1 MGRHQAVEINKL
13 QKAVERERTMD
24 AELSV
29 TSRRQGMVASGLWQD
44 KTLLDYLRYWVAATP
59 NKTAVVGFR
68 SGAET
73 RVSYAELDVLTDQI
87 AVGLRRLGV
96 AANDVVSFQLP
107 NWWQFTA
114 LHLACLKA
122 GAVSN
127 PLMVIFRERELKF
140 MLGLAES
147 KVLVVP
153 NTFRN
158 VDHRA
163 LALAVQPSLPA
174 LRGVYVVDSVGE
186 DDFGQLIAKNATAD
200 ELAAI
205 KDHRLSPDAVIQLL
219 YTSGTTGEPKGVS
232 HTSNTMLSNLAPFA
246 ERLHMGAADVIHM
259 PSPLAHQL
267 GFMYGIVL
275 PVMLGATALLQDI
288 FEPAEMARQINA
300 EGATWTMGATPFLSD
315 LSDHCITTQTTTPTL
330 KVFVSAG
337 APIPRPLVTKA
348 RGALNAAIISAWGMS
363 ENGAVTT
370 TRIEDPEDK
379 TTGTDGCPLPGM
391 EVRVVDPSGKTVP
404 VGAEG
409 QLEVRG
415 CSNFIGYMKRPGL
428 AQVAEGGWFNT
439 GDIARMD
446 GDGYI
451 RIAGRSKDIIIR
463 GGENIPVAEV
473 EGLLLQHPAVSL
485 VAVVGYP
492 DPRLGERACAF
503 VVPKAGATL
512 SFADMSAYLH
522 AQKMAVQYI
531 PERLEIVGELPRTP
545 SGKIQKFEL
554 RKVAAGPSGAVAM
567 PTAEQ
572 PPRLVE
578 TRPKESVLAGLWR
591 RVRGS

>member
-1 MGRHQAVEINKL
+1 
-13 QKAVERERTMD
+13 MD
-24 AELSV
+24 AALSV
-29 TSRRQGMVASGLWQD
+29 QSRRESMVAAGLWRD
-44 KTLLDYLRYWVAATP
+44 KSLLDYLQHWVTFAP
-59 NKTAVVGFR
+59 NKAAVVGFR
-68 SGAET
+68 AGTET
-73 RVSYAELDVLTDQI
+73 RLTYAKLDRVSDQI
-87 AVGLRRLGV
+87 AVGLRRQGV
-96 AANDVVSFQLP
+96 VEGDVVSFQLP

-114 LHLACLKA
+114 LHLACLKV
-122 GAVSN
+122 GAISN
-127 PLMVIFRERELKF
+127 PMMVIFRERELTF

-147 KVLVVP
+147 KVFVVP
-153 NTFRN
+153 AEFRK

-163 LALAVQPSLPA
+163 LAYAVQPALPK
-174 LRGVYVVDSVGE
+174 LRKIYAIDSGGD
-186 DDFGQLIAKNATAD
+186 DDFSRLIAKDATVD
-200 ELAAI
+200 ELAAL
-205 KDHRLSPDAVIQLL
+205 KQRQLSPDAVIQLL

-232 HTSNTMLSNLAPFA
+232 HTSNTMLSNLTPFA
-246 ERLHMGAADVIHM
+246 ERLHMGARDVIHM
-259 PSPLAHQL
+259 PSPMAHQL
-267 GFMYGIVL
+267 GFMYGLVL
-275 PVMLGATALLQDI
+275 PVMLGATAVLQDI
-288 FEPAEMARQINA
+288 FEAPEMARQINT

-315 LSDHCITTQTTTPTL
+315 LSDHCIATKTETPTL

-379 TTGTDGCPLPGM
+379 TTGTDGCALPGM
-391 EVRVVDPSGKTVP
+391 DVRVVDANGKPLPT
-404 VGAEG
+404 GAEG

-446 GDGYI
+446 HDGYI

-473 EGLLLQHPAVSL
+473 EGLLFQHPAVAV

-492 DPRLGERACAF
+492 DARLGERACAY

-512 SFADMSAYLH
+512 TFDQMTAYLRE
-522 AQKMAVQYI
+522 QKMAVQYI
-531 PERLEIVGELPRTP
+531 PERLQIVTDLPRTP
-545 SGKIQKFEL
+545 SGKIQKFAL
-554 RKVAAGPSGAVAM
+554 RKMAAEPSG
-567 PTAEQ
+567 PTPTKTANPVPHQHETEQ
-572 PPRLVE
+572 RL
-578 TRPKESVLAGLWR
+578 SGLTKLWQSLR
-591 RVRGS
+591 RG